1 MLPLPKMNPKG
12 EAVVNIDY
20 GKFFLFGI
28 LTVLVIIGLAIYSY
42 LLSYEILKPYLV
54 EEIHQPFI
62 IND

>member
-1 MLPLPKMNPKG
+1 M
-12 EAVVNIDY
+12 NIDY